1 MVINSRKEIIKKIL
15 LMALVFT
22 WQIPLFLLF
31 KFINI
36 EDASFF
42 LVVTLIGS
50 WNIFLAMIL
59 FLIEGDEL

>member
-1 MVINSRKEIIKKIL
+1 
-15 LMALVFT
+15 MALVFT